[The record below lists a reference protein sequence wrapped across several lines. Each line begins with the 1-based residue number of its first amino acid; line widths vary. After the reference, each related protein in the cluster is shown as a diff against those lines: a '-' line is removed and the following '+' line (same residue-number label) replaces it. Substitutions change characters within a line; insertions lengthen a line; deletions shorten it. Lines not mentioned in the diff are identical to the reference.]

1 MNKYHLPGIGLR
13 IVKSAAS
20 VGLCFFI
27 YVLRGF
33 SGIPF
38 YSAIACLQCI
48 QPYRENTK
56 AMAAQRTV
64 GTMIGAAAGLLVLFC
79 FSEISCFTSHC
90 IICAIAVRSH

>member
-48 QPYRENTK
+48 HHYLKKKMQ
-56 AMAAQRTV
+56 MAPNALSAQ
-64 GTMIGAAAGLLVLFC
+64 
-79 FSEISCFTSHC
+79 
-90 IICAIAVRSH
+90 